1 MAFVVS
7 IVILIC
13 LAIIAYIVVRK
24 IPQLTLVKTEASYQ
38 LKNDSLKKD
47 IYEKRLKRQLGG
59 ILAKILIILKP
70 IFTKMV
76 DLIKGFYNLVKGK
89 EEEYRHKLLHQ
100 DFKDEVDKE
109 QKFSQILTAAK
120 ELLIDKKYEEA
131 ESKLIDILKLDPQ
144 YKEAYHQLA
153 ELYWEKKDYE
163 HAIETYN
170 YLLKISADSKVYQ
183 DLAAIAE
190 ERGDLKEAEKNYL
203 EALGNEDQD
212 VEVYYNLA
220 ALYKQQENMDKSAEM
235 INQALVAMPNNP
247 KYLDFLL
254 EISIIGQDK
263 KTAKEA
269 LEKLTEVNPD
279 NNKLAEYQE
288 TIDSL

>member
-89 EEEYRHKLLHQ
+89 EEE
-100 DFKDEVDKE
+100 
-109 QKFSQILTAAK
+109 
-120 ELLIDKKYEEA
+120 
-131 ESKLIDILKLDPQ
+131 
-144 YKEAYHQLA
+144 
-153 ELYWEKKDYE
+153 
-163 HAIETYN
+163 
-170 YLLKISADSKVYQ
+170 
-183 DLAAIAE
+183 
-190 ERGDLKEAEKNYL
+190 
-203 EALGNEDQD
+203 
-212 VEVYYNLA
+212 
-220 ALYKQQENMDKSAEM
+220 
-235 INQALVAMPNNP
+235 
-247 KYLDFLL
+247 
-254 EISIIGQDK
+254 
-263 KTAKEA
+263 
-269 LEKLTEVNPD
+269 
-279 NNKLAEYQE
+279 
-288 TIDSL
+288 

>member
-170 YLLKISADSKVYQ
+170 YLLKIYDDPHWQLPEKGEEGLAREESTMEQLKVSC
-183 DLAAIAE
+183 D
-190 ERGDLKEAEKNYL
+190 R
-203 EALGNEDQD
+203 
-212 VEVYYNLA
+212 
-220 ALYKQQENMDKSAEM
+220 
-235 INQALVAMPNNP
+235 
-247 KYLDFLL
+247 
-254 EISIIGQDK
+254 SI
-263 KTAKEA
+263 
-269 LEKLTEVNPD
+269 
-279 NNKLAEYQE
+279 
-288 TIDSL
+288 